1 MLGFLFIEEVN
12 VFLKMDWQ
20 YKRAYDICVIGSGLS
35 GLTAANGL
43 AKMGH
48 SVLLLEQHFQCGGLA
63 AYFKRPGGYTF
74 DVSLHGFPVGMV
86 KSCRRYWNADIANS
100 IIQLPHIRFVNPQ
113 FNFETTFDRVDFTH
127 KLIHL
132 FKIPAE
138 TVENFFNH
146 LRAMNFYDDDK
157 RTTGE
162 LFEEFFPNRPDVHR
176 LLMEPITYAN
186 GSTLDDPA
194 ITYGI
199 VFSNFMSKGVYTFKG
214 GTDKLIQSM
223 VLELQKNGVD
233 IAKRAQV
240 EKIFTQKKLGKTTV
254 CGLQVNGITI
264 ECKAI
269 VSNANLKTTIL
280 KWIDAADLDE
290 TFRKETEAVR
300 LNNSSCQVYMG
311 LKEGESFSEIGDLIF
326 TSEAKDFSSA
336 ELKSLDTQSRTFSI
350 YYPSIRPES
359 KTPRYTIVASTNALW
374 KDWEHLSDE
383 EYQTAKENLKQ
394 KTLNSLERFIPNI
407 SNKLGWIEVATPRM
421 FNRYTQHL
429 EGASFGS
436 KFEGLKVS
444 MDLPNHVAGLYHSG
458 SVGIIMSGWL
468 GTINYGIITADKVD
482 KYLRAL

>member
-1 MLGFLFIEEVN
+1 MT
-12 VFLKMDWQ
+12 KMDWQ
-20 YKRAYDICVIGSGLS
+20 FKRAYDVCVIGSGLS

-48 SVLLLEQHFQCGGLA
+48 SVLLIEQHYQCGGLA

-74 DVSLHGFPVGMV
+74 DVSLHGFPVGMI
-86 KSCRRYWNADIANS
+86 KSCRRYWTPEIANS
-100 IIQLPHIRFVNPQ
+100 IVQLPHIRFVNPQ
-113 FNFETTFDRVDFTH
+113 FNFETTFDRTDFTE

-138 TVENFFNH
+138 TVEKFFEH
-146 LRAMNFYDDDK
+146 LRGMNFYDDDK
-157 RTTGE
+157 RTTWE

-223 VLELQKNGVD
+223 TIELQKNGVD
-233 IAKRAQV
+233 IAKRSQV
-240 EKIFTQKKLGKTTV
+240 EKIFTETKNGLTTA
-254 CGLQVNGITI
+254 CGLQINGTSI

-280 KWIDAADLDE
+280 KWLEPKNLDDG
-290 TFRKETEAVR
+290 FRKATEAVR

-311 LKEGESFSEIGDLIF
+311 LKENESFPDIGDLIF
-326 TSEAKDFSSA
+326 TSDESNFSSA
-336 ELKSLDTQSRTFSI
+336 ELKRFNTKSRTFSI
-350 YYPSIRPES
+350 YYPNIRPES

-374 KDWEHLSDE
+374 KDWENLSE
-383 EYQTAKENLKQ
+383 EDYKNAKEHLKET
-394 KTLNSLERFIPNI
+394 TLQSLNNFIPGI
-407 SNKLGWIEVATPRM
+407 CDKLGWIEVATPKT
-421 FNRYTQHL
+421 FHSYTQHL
-429 EGASFGS
+429 EGASFGT
-436 KFEGLKVS
+436 KFEGLKIS

-482 KYLRAL
+482 KYLRTL

>member
-1 MLGFLFIEEVN
+1 
-12 VFLKMDWQ
+12 MDWQ
-20 YKRAYDICVIGSGLS
+20 FKQAYDVCVIGSGLS

-48 SVLLLEQHFQCGGLA
+48 SVLLLEQHYQCGGLA

-74 DVSLHGFPVGMV
+74 DVSLHGFPIGMI
-86 KSCRRYWNADIANS
+86 KSCRRYWTPEIANS

-113 FNFETTFDRVDFTH
+113 FNFETTFDRIDFTD
-127 KLIHL
+127 KLIHI
-132 FKIPAE
+132 FKISAE
-138 TVENFFNH
+138 TVEKFFNH
-146 LRAMNFYDDDK
+146 LRGMNFYDDDK
-157 RTTGE
+157 QTTGE

-223 VLELQKNGVD
+223 TLELQKNGVD
-233 IAKRAQV
+233 IAKRSQV
-240 EKIFTQKKLGKTTV
+240 EKIFTENKNGIITV
-254 CGLQVNGITI
+254 CGLQVNGISI
-264 ECKAI
+264 KCKAI

-280 KWIDAADLDE
+280 KWLEPNDLDDK
-290 TFRKETEAVR
+290 FRKATEAVR

-311 LKEGESFSEIGDLIF
+311 LKEHESFPKIGDLIF
-326 TSEAKDFSSA
+326 TSDASNFSSA
-336 ELKSLDTQSRTFSI
+336 ELKSFDTKSRTFSI

-374 KDWEHLSDE
+374 KDWETLSEKD
-383 EYQTAKENLKQ
+383 YKNAKEHLKET
-394 KTLNSLERFIPNI
+394 TLQSLEHFIPGI
-407 SNKLGWIEVATPRM
+407 QDKLGWIEVATPKT
-421 FNRYTQHL
+421 FHNYTQHL
-429 EGASFGS
+429 EGASFGT
-436 KFEGLKVS
+436 KFEGLKIS

>member
-1 MLGFLFIEEVN
+1 
-12 VFLKMDWQ
+12 MDWQ
-20 YKRAYDICVIGSGLS
+20 FKQAYDVCVIGSGLS

-74 DVSLHGFPVGMV
+74 DVSLHGFPVGMI
-86 KSCRRYWNADIANS
+86 KSCRRYWNAEIANS
-100 IIQLPHIRFVNPQ
+100 IVQLPHIRFVNPQ
-113 FNFETTFDRVDFTH
+113 FDFETTFDRVDFTN
-127 KLIHL
+127 KLIHT
-132 FKIPAE
+132 FKIPAD
-138 TVENFFNH
+138 TVERFFNH
-146 LRAMNFYDDDK
+146 LRAMNFYDEDR

-162 LFEEFFPNRPDVHR
+162 LFEEFFPHRPDVHR

-214 GTDKLIQSM
+214 GTDKLIQAM
-223 VLELQKNGVD
+223 TTELQKNGVD

-240 EKIFTQKKLGKTTV
+240 EKIFTQKKNGQTTV
-254 CGLQVNGITI
+254 CGLQVNGLTI
-264 ECKAI
+264 ACKAI

-280 KWIDAADLDE
+280 NWIDPQDLDAS
-290 TFRKETEAVR
+290 FRKETEAVR

-311 LKEGESFSEIGDLIF
+311 LKEGESFPEIGDLIF
-326 TSEAKDFSSA
+326 TSEEPHFSSA
-336 ELKSLDTQSRTFSI
+336 ELKKFNTRSRTFSI

-359 KTPRYTIVASTNALW
+359 KTPRYTIVASTNAFW
-374 KDWEHLSDE
+374 KDWNSFSEE
-383 EYQTAKENLKQ
+383 EYKQAKESLKQ
-394 KTLNSLERFIPNI
+394 QTLQSLEKFIPGV
-407 SNKLGWIEVATPRM
+407 SEKLGRIEVATPRT
-421 FNRYTQHL
+421 FHRYTQHL
-429 EGASFGS
+429 EGASFGT

-444 MDLPNHVAGLYHSG
+444 MNLPNYVHGLYHSG

-468 GTINYGIITADKVD
+468 GTINYGVITSDKVD
-482 KYLRAL
+482 KYLRGL